1 MIVLNV
7 AEKPSMARQISQ
19 LLCGSESVES
29 TSGKNKY
36 CRNYSFPYVLN
47 GVPVEMVMTSVLG
60 HVKSLDFG
68 RECSD
73 WQRVPFEHLFVAPVA
88 YEVVGNMADVAD
100 NLRSQARRCARLII
114 WTDCDREGEYI
125 GSEIVQICTQV
136 NGRLDVYRA
145 RYSVLTRHEMDRVMR
160 NLSRLDERQV
170 AAAEVRS
177 ELDLR
182 AGAAFTRLQ
191 TLSFRPHF
199 ADLKDRVISYGS
211 CQFPTLGFV
220 VEQYLRI
227 SRFVPEDFWAIQ
239 LDLRA
244 ATSHEAAGY
253 GATAHIDNASHHSGQ
268 GGDTK
273 CTRFVW
279 KRGRIYDRL
288 VCAILYER
296 CVQLGRATITK
307 VESRPTTK
315 WYVAPRPSLHHL
327 GF

>member
-19 LLCGSESVES
+19 LLSGCDVLES
-29 TSGKNKY
+29 TGGKSKY
-36 CRNYSFPYVLN
+36 CRNYSFLYTLN
-47 GVPVEMVMTSVLG
+47 GAPVKMVMTSVLG

-88 YEVVGNMADVAD
+88 YEVVGSMVDVAE
-100 NLRSQARRCARLII
+100 NLRSQARQSTKLII

-145 RYSVLTRHEMDRVMR
+145 RYSVLTRQEMERVMR

-199 ADLKDRVISYGS
+199 VDLKDRVISYGS

-244 ATSHEAAGY
+244 ATLHGVGGVNAAHKDEASR
-253 GATAHIDNASHHSGQ
+253 DSGH
-268 GGDTK
+268 GGDAK

-296 CVQLGRATITK
+296 CVQAGMATITK

-315 WYVAPRPSLHHL
+315 WYVAL
-327 GF
+327 